1 MHVLAPARTAV
12 AYYRVDEEQE
22 RRDAQA
28 SQFGR
33 PEEDQQRQ
41 RREDEERARLA
52 AEAQARRAQEEARAR
67 PQRVQLVSPEEGNV
81 L

>member
-41 RREDEERARLA
+41 RREDEDRARLA
-52 AEAQARRAQEEARAR
+52 AEAQARRAQEAR
-67 PQRVQLVSPEEGNV
+67 PKRVQLVSPEEGNV